1 MDDELWFFFFFFFFF
16 VRDKQRRCE
25 RESTCFVRDRVIR
38 KRKEVTSHHEYSPFS
53 KTFAAI

>member
-1 MDDELWFFFFFFFFF
+1 MSSGVFFFFKRQTET
-16 VRDKQRRCE
+16 VYE

-38 KRKEVTSHHEYSPFS
+38 KRKIVTSHHEYLPFS